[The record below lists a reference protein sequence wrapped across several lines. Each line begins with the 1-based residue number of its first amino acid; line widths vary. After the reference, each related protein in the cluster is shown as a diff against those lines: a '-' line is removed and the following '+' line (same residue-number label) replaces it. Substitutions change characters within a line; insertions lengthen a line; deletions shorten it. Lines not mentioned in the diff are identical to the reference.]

1 MVVVT
6 AVRALPQSLADLLEG
21 LLEPE
26 PYARIGTSGMGG
38 NLERHSWFRDINWAR
53 LRAGE
58 IASPLLDRAQAQLA
72 KRLDG
77 ASPM

>member
-38 NLERHSWFRDINWAR
+38 NLYKEWWHFD
-53 LRAGE
+53 LPKE
-58 IASPLLDRAQAQLA
+58 DRAL
-72 KRLDG
+72 RDEPYL
-77 ASPM
+77 